1 MKANELKETIIEPVL
16 EAMYMSSPRATQM
29 LLAIAAVE
37 SDMCKNLK
45 NTLCSS
51 LGPWQIEK
59 KTFEDI
65 KDRYLMRHD
74 KQQLRDDVE
83 NVCDV
88 KLENLPFEELLTN
101 FKLGCAFARIR
112 LWWVSTPLPEA
123 NDIEGLAVYWKE
135 HYNTALGAGTEQDF
149 VDKYN
154 KYVTGE

>member
-1 MKANELKETIIEPVL
+1 MNANELKTTIIEPVL

-29 LLAIAAVE
+29 LIGIAAVE

-45 NTLCSS
+45 NTICSS

-74 KQQLRDDVE
+74 KQQLRDEVE

-88 KLENLPFEELLTN
+88 TLENLPFEELLTN

-112 LWWVSTPLPEA
+112 LWWVSTSLPEV
-123 NDIEGLAVYWKE
+123 NDVEGMAEYWKA

-154 KYVTGE
+154 KYEIGE

>member
-1 MKANELKETIIEPVL
+1 MNANELKTTIIEPVL

-29 LLAIAAVE
+29 LLGIAAVE
-37 SDMCKNLK
+37 SDMTQNLK
-45 NTLCSS
+45 NTICSS

-65 KDRYLMRHD
+65 KDRYLMRDD

-83 NVCDV
+83 NVCGV

-101 FKLGCAFARIR
+101 FKLGAAFARIR

-123 NDIEGLAVYWKE
+123 NDVEGMAEYWKA
-135 HYNTALGAGTEQDF
+135 HYNTALGAGAEQDF

-154 KYVTGE
+154 KYVIGE